1 MSSPRLASDYLQD
14 ILDAM
19 VKAEEFITG
28 LHYDAFQRDDKTVF
42 AVVRALEIIGEAT
55 KKIPASVRRRHS
67 DVPWKNLAGMRDKL
81 IHDYMGISLETV
93 WRTVTED
100 IPAVR
105 QQIADILATVKASE
119 ADSGG

>member
-1 MSSPRLASDYLQD
+1 MSSPRLVSDYLQD

-19 VKAEEFITG
+19 IKAEEFITDQQ
-28 LHYDAFQRDDKTVF
+28 YDTFQRDDKTVF

-55 KKIPASVRRRHS
+55 KKIPTSVRRRYS

-93 WRTVTED
+93 WRTVKED

-105 QQIADILATVKASE
+105 QQIADILATVKAAE
-119 ADSGG
+119 T